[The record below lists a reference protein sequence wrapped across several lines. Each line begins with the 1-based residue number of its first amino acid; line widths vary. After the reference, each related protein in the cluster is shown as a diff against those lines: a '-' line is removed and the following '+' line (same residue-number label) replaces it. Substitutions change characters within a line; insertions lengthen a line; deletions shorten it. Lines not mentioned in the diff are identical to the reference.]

1 MTWST
6 DPDENTAVDDMR
18 ATVRAMTAL
27 LADVDAAR
35 YADPAG
41 GFTTT

>member
-6 DPDENTAVDDMR
+6 DPEENTAVEGMR
-18 ATVRAMTAL
+18 ALVGTMTAL
-27 LADVDAAR
+27 LGDVADAR

-41 GFTTT
+41 GFTVT